1 MELGQGSEGE
11 LGQGWL
17 LASLGN
23 YALHPF
29 CKRNDGTLA
38 TVGRW
43 GGIPLCVTVLY
54 CILSKQQGQERKQTQ
69 GVLHAFLTRNLKK
82 IQI

>member
-1 MELGQGSEGE
+1 MELGSEGE

-38 TVGRW
+38 AVGPW
-43 GGIPLCVTVLY
+43 GRRPLCVTE
-54 CILSKQQGQERKQTQ
+54 SHPQQAAGAGEETDSRSF
-69 GVLHAFLTRNLKK
+69 ACFLN
-82 IQI
+82 

>member
-1 MELGQGSEGE
+1 MELGSEGE

-23 YALHPF
+23 YALHAF

-38 TVGRW
+38 AVGRW
-43 GGIPLCVTVLY
+43 GLRPLRVTV
-54 CILSKQQGQERKQTQ
+54 SHPQQAAGAVEEIDARSF
-69 GVLHAFLTRNLKK
+69 ACFLN
-82 IQI
+82 